1 MAQLLDA
8 LVPRKKPGQLETPLF
23 ADHFPVRHLWSLRV
37 SGKRVSG
44 QLECS
49 FQGRS
54 KQVKTLNHL
63 NIKLFKHV

>member
-8 LVPRKKPGQLETPLF
+8 LVPRKMETPLF
-23 ADHFPVRHLWSLRV
+23 AGHFPVRHLWSLRV

-44 QLECS
+44 QCS

-54 KQVKTLNHL
+54 KQVKTLNRL
-63 NIKLFKHV
+63 NIKLFKLV